1 MIQEVTMPALSS
13 TMEVGK
19 VVSWAKT
26 AGDPVEKGETILVVE
41 SDKADMD
48 VESFY
53 SGTLAAIV
61 VNAGGSAPVGSA
73 IAFIAESPDDVDA
86 AKAKAD
92 SLRSSLAS
100 ATAAP
105 PTATPSSAASATAV
119 ATPTT
124 SAPAAAPTTVTTAA
138 PRTDGRVVASPL
150 ARRLAQELGVNLASL
165 QGSGPNGRII
175 EADVRQASQSAPTG
189 APSPSAPTIAVP
201 AVTLGEVVPL
211 NTLQQAVVRN
221 MNVSL
226 SVPTFHVSYGIITE
240 ALNALY
246 KTVKPKGVTMTALL
260 AKAVAVTLEK
270 HPIVNASYSDAGIHY
285 KEDINI
291 AVAVAMEDGGLIT
304 PVLRNANRVDL
315 YEMSRQWKDLVDR
328 ARRKQLQPEE
338 YSTGTF
344 TLSNLG
350 MFGVS
355 SFDAILPPNQGSILA
370 IGGAK
375 PTVLATSEG
384 AITVKPQMQV
394 NITCD
399 HRVIYG
405 AHAAAFLKDLAA
417 LLESQVKTLAL

>member
-1 MIQEVTMPALSS
+1 
-13 TMEVGK
+13 MEMGK
-19 VVSWAKT
+19 VVSWSKN

-61 VNAGGSAPVGSA
+61 VAAGDSAPVGSA
-73 IAFIAESPDDVDA
+73 IAFIAESPDDIDA
-86 AKAKAD
+86 AKAKAEA
-92 SLRSSLAS
+92 LRAAAPATPATAPAKEAPQQDKAS
-100 ATAAP
+100 AAAIKATAASQ
-105 PTATPSSAASATAV
+105 T
-119 ATPTT
+119 
-124 SAPAAAPTTVTTAA
+124 APAAS
-138 PRTDGRVVASPL
+138 RTDGRIIASPV
-150 ARRLAQELGVNLASL
+150 ARRVAQQLGVDIAKV

-175 EADVRQASQSAPTG
+175 EADVRQASSSPQAAIKTSTT
-189 APSPSAPTIAVP
+189 SSLPSAIP
-201 AVTLGEVVPL
+201 ANVVLGEVVPF

-221 MNVSL
+221 MNASL
-226 SVPTFHVSYGIITE
+226 SVPTFHVSYAVATD

-246 KTVKPKGVTMTALL
+246 KRVKSKGVTMTALL

-270 HPIVNASYSDAGIHY
+270 HPLVNASYSETGIHY
-285 KEDINI
+285 KENINV

-304 PVLRNANRVDL
+304 PVLQQANQVDL

-338 YSTGTF
+338 YSSGTF

-355 SFDAILPPNQGSILA
+355 TFDAILPPNQGSILA

-375 PTVLATSEG
+375 PTVVATPEG
-384 AITVKPQMQV
+384 AIAVKTQMQV
-394 NITCD
+394 TITCD

-405 AHAAAFLKDLAA
+405 TNAAAFLKDLAQ
-417 LLESQVKTLAL
+417 LIEDNVESLAL